1 MHCPPGKIHRNAYTR
16 KNGVHVKRACV
27 KDMGNPGKGEPLIGK
42 LREGELSSVGYFMD
56 SSKLSRHRA
65 LNKATRKY
73 GALSVYRK
81 LNALA
86 VLTKNTSPKT
96 AKKAKSDRNWIGEH
110 HGYKST

>member
-1 MHCPPGKIHRNAYTR
+1 MIHRNSYTR

-27 KDMGNPGKGEPLIGK
+27 KDMGKPGKGEPLIGK
-42 LREGELSSVGYFMD
+42 LQEGELSGVGYSFH

-81 LNALA
+81 LNAIA
-86 VLTKNTSPKT
+86 VLTKNTSRKT
-96 AKKAKSDRNWIGEH
+96 AKRAKSDRNWIGKH